1 MFWCLLGLAGG
12 DPAMPCDYFEYS
24 STISASLMSA
34 GRSPRSGTALNTPL
48 NLFES
53 TSTHD
58 GDRSIVE
65 DTVSASFTRSCFWAR
80 SDRAIASPALTWYEG
95 RLTGLPLTVMP
106 RCETSWRAAGRV
118 TAKPMSSEEHTS
130 ELQSLMRL
138 SYAVFCMNK
147 KHRTLKLHAH

>member
-53 TSTHD
+53 TSTHA
-58 GDRSIVE
+58 GDRSTVV
-65 DTVSASFTRSCFWAR
+65 DTVSASFSRSCFWAR
-80 SDRAIASPALTWYEG
+80 SDRAIASPALTLYDVG
-95 RLTGLPLTVMP
+95 LTGQTLTGIP
-106 RCETSWRAAGRV
+106 RCETSSRADGRGRKAGGSGKMV
-118 TAKPMSSEEHTS
+118 
-130 ELQSLMRL
+130 
-138 SYAVFCMNK
+138 
-147 KHRTLKLHAH
+147 

>member
-95 RLTGLPLTVMP
+95 RLTGL
-106 RCETSWRAAGRV
+106 
-118 TAKPMSSEEHTS
+118 SSEEHKS
-130 ELQSLMRL
+130 EHQSLMRI
-138 SYAVFCMNK
+138 SYAVLCLK
-147 KHRTLKLHAH
+147 KKTRDKPTTQSHATQPSHVHTLLTQRH

>member
-12 DPAMPCDYFEYS
+12 DPAMPCDYFEYG

-80 SDRAIASPALTWYEG
+80 SDRAIASPALTWY
-95 RLTGLPLTVMP
+95 R
-106 RCETSWRAAGRV
+106 
-118 TAKPMSSEEHTS
+118 SEEHTS
-130 ELQSLMRL
+130 ELPSLMRI
-138 SYAVFCMNK
+138 SYAVFCLK
-147 KHRTLKLHAH
+147 KKTNTSYTTKH